1 MEPTPTPTSSNKVV
15 AVRRLRT
22 GSRDFYQS
30 LFGNPYFLA
39 MAVIFIAGK
48 VTTNLYMGAK
58 VSTALRSGVIGFC
71 LYILACHFIHLCT
84 MNSCAHQQ
92 TGSTRKTYAILGWVV
107 ASGLIL
113 TLHILRDTE
122 TISFQIPIW
131 YQLNVAWTSLVRALS
146 QRYTWITGTGLIGWP
161 YLLLYVFIPLL
172 IARQYKVPMP
182 QITGLKKCIA
192 ALPFVLLYVLAFVV
206 LKGVSIGSLFTLFA
220 VIVWPAFGE
229 EFLYRGLLQPSLMS
243 ITKNP
248 ITAIVFTSLLFAA
261 SHIPTYVLAA
271 SGSVLLGWS
280 ALLPIMLT
288 SFFWGYGSYRTGVLW
303 PWILIHALSDLVAL

>member
-1 MEPTPTPTSSNKVV
+1 MEPTPTPTMSNRVT

-22 GSRDFYQS
+22 GSIDFYHS
-30 LFGNPYFLA
+30 LFGNLYFLT
-39 MAVIFIAGK
+39 MAIIFIGGK
-48 VTTNLYMGAK
+48 ITTNLYMGAK

-71 LYILACHFIHLCT
+71 LYILACYFIHLST
-84 MNSCAHQQ
+84 MNSCAHKRAEA
-92 TGSTRKTYAILGWVV
+92 TKKPYAMIGWVV

-113 TLHILRDTE
+113 TLHILGDTE
-122 TISFQIPIW
+122 AISFRIPIW
-131 YQLNVAWTSLVRALS
+131 YQLNVAWTCLVHALS
-146 QRYTWITGTGLIGWP
+146 QKYTWITGTGLIGWP

-172 IARQYKVPMP
+172 IARQYKMSMP
-182 QITGLKKCIA
+182 QITGLKNSIA
-192 ALPFVLLYVLAFVV
+192 ALPFVLLYVLSYVV
-206 LKGVSIGSLFTLFA
+206 LQGVSAGNLFTLFA
-220 VIVWPAFGE
+220 VVIWPAFGE

-248 ITAIVFTSLLFAA
+248 ITAIVLTSLLFAV
-261 SHIPTYVLAA
+261 SHIPTYILAA
-271 SGSVLLGWS
+271 SGSVVLGWS